1 MNYLPTSPFLVP
13 AFCQA
18 AVWAGVFP
26 EFSEIVIGSE
36 MPIIILLGW
45 DVGKLFYLLS
55 QMNGRPV
62 WDLSS
67 SSVFVP
73 IHSFGG
79 KNAPGNEIHCVQ
91 NLYPLKSNVASLG

>member
-1 MNYLPTSPFLVP
+1 MNYLPTPPFLVP
-13 AFCQA
+13 TFCRA

-67 SSVFVP
+67 SLVFVP

-79 KNAPGNEIHCVQ
+79 KRMPQEMRFTVSRIYTH
-91 NLYPLKSNVASLG
+91 SSLMWLH